1 MVRMR
6 SRKAP
11 RIADFAEMGRP
22 PRTDALQGKRL
33 VSAGEA
39 IFEAETKIA
48 AESRIAQG
56 VLVLFVEKIGGARV
70 KRNAAAEVVVRGDIE
85 ARVTWISGEAEPEK
99 ICVRANTGE
108 VAANRDAE
116 TTISGVQS
124 ERAGMDGTP
133 SQVVS
138 GKPRRIEGV
147 GSRQ

>member
-1 MVRMR
+1 MR

-56 VLVLFVEKIGGARV
+56 VLVLFVEKIGGVRV
-70 KRNAAAEVVVRGDIE
+70 KRNAAAEVVVRGDVE
-85 ARVTWISGEAEPEK
+85 SRVAWIAGEAEPEK
-99 ICVRANTGE
+99 VRVRANTGE

-116 TTISGVQS
+116 TATGGI
-124 ERAGMDGTP
+124 
-133 SQVVS
+133 
-138 GKPRRIEGV
+138 
-147 GSRQ
+147 